1 MQNVLAGLLLCVFVL
16 PAAGA
21 TSSTEPNS
29 SDNLFKLSLEELME
43 VPIVESSSR
52 QRQRINEASAA
63 MSIVTAEDIHYSGLT
78 NVAEI
83 LQFEPGIDIVK
94 FNRTLYG
101 VGVHGMHE
109 TLSNHV
115 VSLVDGRYA
124 NNPLFGGSEFHKLPL
139 FLEDIERIEIVRGPG
154 GAAWGAN
161 AFTGVINI
169 ITKDP
174 KDTLGYFA
182 SSTITEFGDSFTHLR
197 WGAKQGDWR
206 WRVSA
211 GYEGVMSSKD
221 AGAGKF
227 TQACPDAAA
236 VAMGY
241 SNFAARDFSRNYKF
255 DIKMVYE
262 PSATTKMTIGT
273 GYSHLLY
280 GDFEMSGNILRQ
292 NNRSELIKS
301 FVKIDHEFT
310 DGSTGYL
317 QWFGN
322 FSNFNWVNAGYF
334 SSVEND
340 IEAQLNFAP
349 IGDHHISI
357 GGNFRWDDSI
367 ARSDKLGGYTYHGSP
382 YNERWAGFF
391 AIDRWEATDR
401 LTLEAQVRTDYY
413 SEVTTDWSNR
423 FTALYDIDGTKK
435 HILRMSVA
443 KAFRSPLMSL
453 RKLEAHTMPLDA
465 IGFPGFY
472 GINGNVPDDLKNE
485 ETWSAEIGYTGKL
498 TRHTT
503 LSVNTFYQ
511 RMDNLIG
518 YVDVADGGAPGDTYV
533 AKNIAGADS
542 YGAEVELAYEDSK
555 KKLSVWYAYESF
567 QPDQEGQHLRSFLPV
582 EDKFGITG
590 RLFMADGWTFNA
602 NYKFNGVTPKNPLI
616 AADTSLDSYHRLDL
630 TLSKKIAKGNG
641 EIMIGVSDVFN
652 KTTQA
657 VSETATN
664 SGHTTPGRTF
674 FARFQMNF

>member
-1 MQNVLAGLLLCVFVL
+1 
-16 PAAGA
+16 
-21 TSSTEPNS
+21 
-29 SDNLFKLSLEELME
+29 
-43 VPIVESSSR
+43 
-52 QRQRINEASAA
+52 

-94 FNRTLYG
+94 FNRLLYG

-115 VSLVDGRYA
+115 VSLVDGRFA
-124 NNPLFGGSEFHKLPL
+124 NNALFGGSEFHKLPL
-139 FLEDIERIEIVRGPG
+139 FLEDIERIEIIRGPG
-154 GAAWGAN
+154 GAVWGAN

-211 GYEGVMSSKD
+211 GYEGVMPSD
-221 AGAGKF
+221 NAGAGKF
-227 TQACPDAAA
+227 MKACTDDTAD
-236 VAMGY
+236 AMGY
-241 SNFAARDFSRNYKF
+241 NNFSARDFSRNYKF
-255 DIKMVYE
+255 DVKMVYE

-280 GDFEMSGNILRQ
+280 GDFEVSGNVLRE
-292 NNRSELIKS
+292 NNRSELVRS
-301 FVKIDHEFT
+301 FVKIDHEFA

-322 FSNFNWVNAGYF
+322 FSKFNWVNVGYF
-334 SSVEND
+334 DTLEND

-349 IGDHHISI
+349 VGDHHISI
-357 GGNFRWDDSI
+357 GGNVRWDNSH
-367 ARSDKLGGYTYHGSP
+367 ARTDKLNGYIYHDSP
-382 YNERWAGFF
+382 YDETQAGFF
-391 AIDRWEATDR
+391 VIDRWEATDR
-401 LTLEAQVRTDYY
+401 LTLEAQIRTDYY

-443 KAFRSPLMSL
+443 KAFRSPLVNL
-453 RKLEAHTMPLDA
+453 RKVEAHTLDL
-465 IGFPGFY
+465 GGVY

-485 ETWSAEIGYTGKL
+485 ETWSAEIGYIGKL
-498 TRHTT
+498 TKHTT
-503 LSVNTFYQ
+503 ISVNTFYQ
-511 RMDNLIG
+511 RMSRLIG
-518 YVDVADGGAPGDTYV
+518 YVSVDDGGAPGDTYV
-533 AKNIAGADS
+533 SKNIAGADS

-555 KKLSVWYAYESF
+555 KKLSVWYAWESF
-567 QPDQEGQHLRSFLPV
+567 QPAQEEQHLRSFLPV
-582 EDKFGITG
+582 ENKFGVTG

-602 NYKFNGVTPKNPLI
+602 NYKFNGITPKNPFI
-616 AADTSLDSYHRLDL
+616 DADTTLDSYHRLDL

-664 SGHTTPGRTF
+664 SGYTTPGRTF